1 MPRTRDLVLSP
12 SVYRYR
18 YPDGPSNLGYQN
30 LILEFHQHNRQ
41 FEVNIEHESINA
53 QLGGAE
59 AWQSEDIWG
68 REGHLKFKMNAQV
81 SFLEGELNLVHI
93 PLELYST
100 FLQPILQ
107 VLLPQGQSLTS
118 SSNGISRQGLT
129 VDHKHGFLN
138 ISITPVECSIVCHA
152 HWATHI
158 FRPFLA
164 TLPKETA
171 SRVSISKDLYAAL
184 CVISAGMDAGS
195 RVVDLS
201 SPLALAGV
209 PIFFITTYYSDFIL
223 VPCKDRQA
231 VVQTLLAR
239 GFEFSET
246 QASFVVPSPVAQTH
260 PTNSHSRGA
269 SAASDSHRPPTTPPP
284 ASLAE
289 LQTRAF
295 ELLKRRNVVPYI
307 DPNLH
312 LVHCSGK
319 EVSSARVG
327 GGEFAGAHR
336 PSLSRTHTGSNG
348 WHRPSW
354 ADTVDTKLYTC
365 LVAVLATQPRFLSL
379 TLAEDDQPSLF
390 VDKTLLPMFGDSL
403 VGDAESDMVP
413 IFLDLVNLPFE
424 ATGIV
429 SGVAGKLV
437 EQMSLG
443 EKGQAP
449 DLSYLSTSKAG
460 AVVLDSGFAKK
471 ALDILQPLLREV

>member
-1 MPRTRDLVLSP
+1 
-12 SVYRYR
+12 
-18 YPDGPSNLGYQN
+18 
-30 LILEFHQHNRQ
+30 
-41 FEVNIEHESINA
+41 
-53 QLGGAE
+53 
-59 AWQSEDIWG
+59 
-68 REGHLKFKMNAQV
+68 MNAQV
-81 SFLEGELNLVHI
+81 SFVDGELNLIHI
-93 PLELYST
+93 PLNLYST
-100 FLQPILQ
+100 FLHPILQ
-107 VLLPQGQSLTS
+107 VLLPQGSSLRANRAHNS
-118 SSNGISRQGLT
+118 QQGLT
-129 VDHKHGFLN
+129 IDHKHGFLN
-138 ISITPVECSIVCHA
+138 ISITPVECSIVCHT
-152 HWATHI
+152 HWADHI
-158 FRPFLA
+158 FRPFIA
-164 TLPKETA
+164 TLSRDTA
-171 SRVSISKDLYAAL
+171 SKVSISKDHYAAL

-201 SPLALAGV
+201 SPLALAGI

-246 QASFVVPSPVAQTH
+246 QASFVVPSPVAQSH
-260 PTNSHSRGA
+260 PPHSHSRDN
-269 SAASDSHRPPTTPPP
+269 SATKNSRRLPTTPPP

-307 DPNLH
+307 DPDLH

-319 EVSSARVG
+319 EISSSLARVG
-327 GGEFAGAHR
+327 GGEFAAAHR

-348 WHRPSW
+348 WHQPSW
-354 ADTVDTKLYTC
+354 ADTVDTRLYTC

-390 VDKTLLPMFGDSL
+390 LDKTLLPMFGDSL
-403 VGDAESDMVP
+403 VGDADSDMVP

-437 EQMSLG
+437 EQMGLG
-443 EKGQAP
+443 EGGQAP

-460 AVVLDSGFAKK
+460 AVVLDGAYAAK
-471 ALDILQPLLREV
+471 ALEILQPLLRET